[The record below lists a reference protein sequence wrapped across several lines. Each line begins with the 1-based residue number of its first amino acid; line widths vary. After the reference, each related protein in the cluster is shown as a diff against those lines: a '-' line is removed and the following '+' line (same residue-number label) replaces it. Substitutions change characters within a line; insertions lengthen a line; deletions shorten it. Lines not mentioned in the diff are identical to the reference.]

1 MGTPLTTMHQAHL
14 QQIECLLTL
23 SDELHFGR
31 TADKLGYSQSRV
43 SQLVATLEASIG
55 ARLVDRTSRR
65 VAMTPVGAQF
75 VAEVRPAYRSLLRTF
90 DRARS
95 RAMRGALEELT
106 IGFTGMVYEQITEC
120 FRVLD
125 ERHHVS
131 VRTTELPL
139 GSPFTAVCDGEV
151 DAAIVELPVHEE
163 ELTIGFT
170 FPPQDQFI
178 ALQADHPLADQ
189 TTVTM
194 EDLADLDLLHRDGE
208 APDYWKV
215 ARTPVTTPSGIPIC
229 SSTGISSMQQA
240 MTMVASGRHALLA
253 CRPVTEHY
261 IRSDV
266 RFLPVDG
273 LESSSQL
280 GLVWRKDRS
289 SPALT
294 SLASVLQHSVA
305 EEQTGKPPARLN
317 RGAEIAGN
325 SCADSIDAESP
336 VRQSTAGSPHR

>member
-1 MGTPLTTMHQAHL
+1 MGPPLTTMHQAHL

-43 SQLVATLEASIG
+43 SQLVATLETRIG

-65 VAMTPVGAQF
+65 VAMTPIGTQF
-75 VAEVRPAYRSLLRTF
+75 VAELRPAYRSLLRTF

-106 IGFTGMVYEQITEC
+106 IGFTGMVYEQITES

-125 ERHHVS
+125 ERHHVA
-131 VRTTELPL
+131 VHTQELPL
-139 GSPFTAVCDGEV
+139 GSPFTAVRDGEV
-151 DAAIVELPVHEE
+151 DAAIVELPIHEE
-163 ELTIGFT
+163 ELTIGFI
-170 FPPQDQFI
+170 FPPQDQFL
-178 ALQADHPLADQ
+178 ALQVDHPLADHG
-189 TTVTM
+189 TVTM
-194 EDLADLDLLHRDGE
+194 EDLADLDLLHREGD

-215 ARTPVTTPSGIPIC
+215 ARTPVTTPSGVPIC

-240 MTMVASGRHALLA
+240 MAMVASGRHALLA

-261 IRSDV
+261 ARSDV

-294 SLASVLQHSVA
+294 SLAGLLQHSVA
-305 EEQTGKPPARLN
+305 GEQTRKPPARLN
-317 RGAEIAGN
+317 RGAETVGN
-325 SCADSIDAESP
+325 SRGDAIDVESP
-336 VRQSTAGSPHR
+336 IRQSTTGSPHR